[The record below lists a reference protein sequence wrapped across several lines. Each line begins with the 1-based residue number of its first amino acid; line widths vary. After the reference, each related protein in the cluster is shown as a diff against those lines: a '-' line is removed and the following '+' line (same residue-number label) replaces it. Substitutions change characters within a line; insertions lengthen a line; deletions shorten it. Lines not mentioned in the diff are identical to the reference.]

1 MITRYDGHGEVNQY
15 GDFVKV
21 EDMEELVTF
30 LYEVMTSKADVAIDL
45 LMDRGVEF
53 LDKWM

>member
-1 MITRYDGHGEVNQY
+1 MITRYGTDGEISEYGE
-15 GDFVKV
+15 FVKV

-30 LYEVMTSKADVAIDL
+30 LYQVMTSKVDVAIDL

-53 LDKWM
+53 LDKWT

>member
-1 MITRYDGHGEVNQY
+1 MITRYDEQGKINQY

-21 EDMEELVTF
+21 EDMDELVTF
-30 LYEVMTSKADVAIDL
+30 LYEIMTSKADVAIDL
-45 LMDRGVEF
+45 LMDKGVDF

>member
-1 MITRYDGHGEVNQY
+1 MITRYDEQGKINQY

-30 LYEVMTSKADVAIDL
+30 LYEIMTSKADVAIDL
-45 LMDRGVEF
+45 LMDKGVDF